1 MRHRVA
7 KRKLN
12 RDTKHRG
19 ALLKNLLRQLFLH
32 GAITTTQAKA
42 KELKRQVDSV
52 VIQSKTNSVVSRRL
66 LHKKFG
72 KKDVVNTLVDAVAPT
87 FATRAMGFTTI
98 EPVGT
103 RRGDA
108 TPLFKVSLLEQRERL
123 GTFKPEVPKTQAPA
137 KKIAKKIVKK
147 KTSTV
152 ASKEAKK

>member
-52 VIQSKTNSVVSRRL
+52 VIRSKTNSIASRRE
-66 LHKKFG
+66 LHTRFG
-72 KKDVVNTLVDAVAPT
+72 KRDVVNTLVDVIAPT
-87 FATRAMGFTTI
+87 FVKRTSGFTTI
-98 EPVGT
+98 EAVGM

-108 TPLFKVSLLEQRERL
+108 TPLFKVSLLEQREQL
-123 GTFKPEVPKTQAPA
+123 GTFKSPAPKKSVS
-137 KKIAKKIVKK
+137 KKRVAKK
-147 KTSTV
+147 KTAAT
-152 ASKEAKK
+152 AKPVLKKKINK